1 MFNLKDKIE
10 IMKEKSLEAI
20 KFSGIAFL
28 ISFFG
33 AIAGSE
39 GASKDWRRLGIP
51 LVLLPCAIYSTMSI
65 WSLFILVQHFIF
77 RLGHGI
83 PDKTD
88 KGSFLGRTFY
98 SLFKGNEFWANIF
111 TRGTIALLLSLTFIF
126 IPVLKGDW
134 FEYFYCSAGII
145 LAFALLIWRNLGVY
159 TFTIKGKKYYCC
171 KSDVICF
178 GIYGILALKILF

>member
-1 MFNLKDKIE
+1 MKIE
-10 IMKEKSLEAI
+10 ILKEKVLESI

-39 GASKDWRRLGIP
+39 GTSKDWRRLGIP

-65 WSLFILVQHFIF
+65 WSLFILVQHFVF

-83 PDKTD
+83 PTFIKDFED
-88 KGSFLGRTFY
+88 DGSLLGRFFY
-98 SLFKGNEFWANIF
+98 YTLGKNELLANIF
-111 TRGTIALLLSLTFIF
+111 TRGTIALLLCLTFIF
-126 IPVLKGDW
+126 IPVLKGNW

-171 KSDVICF
+171 KSDVLVF
-178 GIYGILALKILF
+178 GIYGMLALKIIF